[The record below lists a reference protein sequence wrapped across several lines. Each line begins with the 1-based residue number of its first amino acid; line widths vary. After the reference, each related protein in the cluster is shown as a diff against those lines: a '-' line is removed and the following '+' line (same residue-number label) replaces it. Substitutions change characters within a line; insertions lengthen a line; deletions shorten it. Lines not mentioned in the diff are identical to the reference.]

1 MKTSF
6 LFIQLQAPTAH
17 ALPALSPAT
26 AAWTAAPGGPEREHI
41 FPSPRTGFLAGQDL
55 RHTQGLAAPPSR
67 LLQKEGRGTKQP
79 APFRCSPL
87 KEEKERGHK
96 PQDLDVRRGGVCRSP
111 RCRRSLAPASR
122 RLGQLQP
129 LSNTL
134 PSPDVVMS
142 DGSST
147 PSMGWKHWPVITAPQ
162 DLWGMDSQS
171 WNALGCSVSQAAL
184 INAAADRGERAMPR
198 RGAAT
203 CQVLLKNCEAGTGI
217 TMRARRARLYRYCP
231 PVQTSK
237 SYPAP
242 PTALPLKV
250 RKCEWLNPPGPSCS
264 HWNRD
269 WRVGTEMPTRVPSSS
284 YLGFPPL
291 WMGYTLIAEVLPAT
305 VLLGLVLSCTLCHL
319 PSH

>member
-6 LFIQLQAPTAH
+6 LFIQLQAPPAR

-26 AAWTAAPGGPEREHI
+26 AAWRAAPGGPERGHI
-41 FPSPRTGFLAGQDL
+41 FPSPRTEFLAGQEH
-55 RHTQGLAAPPSR
+55 RHTQGLAAPPLC

-79 APFRCSPL
+79 AAFRCSSP

-111 RCRRSLAPASR
+111 CCRRSLAPASR
-122 RLGQLQP
+122 KFGQLQP
-129 LSNTL
+129 LSCTL
-134 PSPDVVMS
+134 SSPDVVMS
-142 DGSST
+142 DGSSN
-147 PSMGWKHWPVITAPQ
+147 PSMGWEYWPVITSPQ
-162 DLWGMDSQS
+162 DLWSMDSQS
-171 WNALGCSVSQAAL
+171 WDALGCSVSQATL
-184 INAAADRGERAMPR
+184 TNAADGGERAVPR

-203 CQVLLKNCEAGTGI
+203 CQVLSKSCKEGTGI

-242 PTALPLKV
+242 PTTLPLKV
-250 RKCEWLNPPGPSCS
+250 RKCEWLNPPRSQPFPCK
-264 HWNRD
+264 RE
-269 WRVGTEMPTRVPSSS
+269 WREGTEMPTRVPSSS

-291 WMGYTLIAEVLPAT
+291 WMGYTLIAEVPPAT
-305 VLLGLVLSCTLCHL
+305 VLPVLLLSCVLCHL